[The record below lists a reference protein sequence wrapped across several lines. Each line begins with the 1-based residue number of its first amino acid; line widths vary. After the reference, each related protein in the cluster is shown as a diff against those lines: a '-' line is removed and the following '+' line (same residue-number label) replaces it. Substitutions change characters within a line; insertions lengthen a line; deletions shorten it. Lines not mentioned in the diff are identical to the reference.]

1 MPFYSLG
8 PLITNIFVS
17 RDIMSPFSTERKYL
31 FPAWEALPIE
41 GCAPGGCMSE
51 VAIQM
56 IIIMTVKQCIPI
68 AKKMVQQGN
77 LLKLRADLWIICCS
91 GECHFG

>member
-17 RDIMSPFSTERKYL
+17 TDIMSPFSTERKYL

-51 VAIQM
+51 VAIKM

-68 AKKMVQQGN
+68 AKKMVS
-77 LLKLRADLWIICCS
+77 RVICS
-91 GECHFG
+91 S